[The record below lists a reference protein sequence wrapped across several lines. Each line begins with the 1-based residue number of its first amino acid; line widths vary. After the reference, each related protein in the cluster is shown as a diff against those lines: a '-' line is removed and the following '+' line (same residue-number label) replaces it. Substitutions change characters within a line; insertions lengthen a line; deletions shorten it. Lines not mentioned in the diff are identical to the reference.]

1 MHFKA
6 MLGDNMKMCEKC
18 KKFYEPK
25 AKKCRKCGRVLRDC
39 TAKELKLLKKE
50 NQDDEVLEIVKL
62 FALLD

>member
-1 MHFKA
+1 
-6 MLGDNMKMCEKC
+6 MKMCEKC